1 MKGIQVYS
9 NEGPSTVQRENN
21 HKSAKIGWDHLKYF
35 LTNHMTR
42 KAQIYMK
49 AS

>member
-1 MKGIQVYS
+1 
-9 NEGPSTVQRENN
+9 
-21 HKSAKIGWDHLKYF
+21 LKYF

-49 AS
+49 ASWHSVESISMG